1 MKRAEELRQ
10 KGVWAYN
17 MQARLE
23 IAKEEGEKA
32 MRAAKEDQERRSK
45 GLAAPAVQEKCV
57 GGGYEAVQEKCVGGG
72 YEAVQEKRVGLG
84 YAPPP
89 LNSPVLF
96 V

>member
-32 MRAAKEDQERRSK
+32 MRAAKEDQERRAN

-57 GGGYEAVQEKCVGGG
+57 GVKYEAVQEKCVGIG
-72 YEAVQEKRVGLG
+72 YDP
-84 YAPPP
+84 PPP
-89 LNSPVLF
+89 LRLPCFIRLHVPCTLLF
-96 V
+96 H